1 MFLKSIESEHNI
13 LFIFET
19 KDGYK
24 IEAVLAKKPGCLCIS
39 THVGCKIDC
48 IFCASSKKGCIRA
61 LTLDELVEQINCVYE
76 KQGKL
81 NDVHFGG
88 IGEPANNLSNV
99 FSAMEKVKDKVN
111 TFSLTTSIPSIES
124 FKKIVEANFSGIAVS
139 MHSVNNDTRK
149 QIMPNALPATNVI
162 DILKKMVKEYPDL
175 SQKLTMG
182 YIVLS
187 GINDSDEEIREF
199 VNLSK
204 MLNCT
209 LFPMYY
215 NKIEENSFL
224 RTDEKK
230 YSEILELLKSE
241 NVKFSKSSGSR
252 RDSIGGCGTL
262 RVNRETKE

>member
-1 MFLKSIESEHNI
+1 MFLKSIESERNI

-24 IEAVLAKKPGCLCIS
+24 IEAVLAKKPVCLCIS

-48 IFCASSKKGCIRA
+48 VFCASSKKGCIRA
-61 LTLDELVEQINCVYE
+61 LTLDELVEQVNCVYE

-88 IGEPANNLSNV
+88 IGEPAINLTNV
-99 FSAMEKVKDKVN
+99 FSTMENVKDKVN
-111 TFSLTTSIPSIES
+111 TFSLTTSIPSVES
-124 FKKIVEANFSGIAVS
+124 FKKIVEANFSSIAVS
-139 MHSVNNDTRK
+139 MHSINDDTRK
-149 QIMPNALPATNVI
+149 QIMPNALPATKVI
-162 DILKKMVKEYPDL
+162 SILKEMVKEYPGL
-175 SQKLTMG
+175 GQKLTIG
-182 YIVLS
+182 YIILS

-199 VNLSK
+199 INLAK
-204 MLNCT
+204 ELDCT

-215 NKIEENSFL
+215 NKIDENSSL
-224 RTDEKK
+224 HTDEKK

-241 NVKFSKSSGSR
+241 NIKFSKSSGSR